1 MRQSGRR
8 RTLTV
13 SASVAVE
20 NAMAQVIG
28 DEFNNV
34 LVRTVDANTV
44 DGFGDEVLKGV
55 PGGDALDSGTG
66 LPTKVGRVSS
76 SMPDREDLQKF
87 VLNHNLFGTNGNLS
101 KNVARFYNPKGRDLF
116 RRNAPM
122 LDWVQS
128 RGDAG
133 LFQFALNWD
142 ELPDDLVRCRN
153 PFRRAIE
160 GLNFTTVD
168 YLSLSTRPEIVE
180 AAVRAAREVGVH
192 SVSVGGL
199 MGNFELSNALERCL
213 CDWLGYESC
222 ILFPTGWAASFGA
235 LVGLAR
241 KHDVIV
247 MDELAHASLQQG
259 AAAAT
264 DNVFRY
270 RHLDNADAS
279 AKLEDARMRFPDAAI
294 VVVTEGMYSMDGDV
308 PDLRELMGLCRKHEA
323 FLLVDICH
331 DLAASG
337 PEGTGSL
344 GEQGLLGEVDIV
356 VGAFSKALC
365 ANGGFMLFKD
375 PSAIYPIKFFS
386 GTFTYSTSISP
397 IQAAVA
403 LKAIE
408 IARSDE
414 GESLRRALRLN
425 SARLR
430 EGLEAAGLRVFGKDG
445 SHIVPLHLGPE
456 GFGRIAGGRA
466 FELGLVATVIEF
478 PVVPLG
484 SARYRFS
491 MRPSY
496 SIEQIDHAIALASR
510 AVADATVLS
519 APWRSRG
526 AAR

>member
-1 MRQSGRR
+1 
-8 RTLTV
+8 
-13 SASVAVE
+13 
-20 NAMAQVIG
+20 MARVIG
-28 DEFNNV
+28 EEFNNV
-34 LVRTVDANTV
+34 LVGTVDAVTI
-44 DGFGDEVLKGV
+44 DGSDGNNLLKESAD
-55 PGGDALDSGTG
+55 GDAPDRGRG
-66 LPTKVGRVSS
+66 LPMQAGRGSS
-76 SMPDREDLQKF
+76 SWPDREDLQKF
-87 VLNHNLFGTNGNLS
+87 VLNHNLFGENGNLS

-122 LDWVQS
+122 LDWVRS
-128 RGDAG
+128 RGGAG

-142 ELPDDLVRCRN
+142 DLPDDLVRCRN
-153 PFRRAIE
+153 PFERAIE

-168 YLSLSTRPEIVE
+168 YLSLSSHPAIVD
-180 AAVRAAREVGVH
+180 AAVRAATEVGVH

-199 MGNFELSNALERCL
+199 MGNFELSAALERTL
-213 CDWLGYESC
+213 CDWLAYESW

-235 LVGLAR
+235 LVGLVR

-259 AAAAT
+259 ATAAT
-264 DNVFRY
+264 SNVFRY
-270 RHLDNADAS
+270 RHLDNADAR
-279 AKLEDARMRFPDAAI
+279 AKLQAARMRFPDAAI

-308 PDLRELMGLCRKHEA
+308 PDLRGLVALCREQEA
-323 FLLVDICH
+323 FLLVDVCH

-375 PSAIYPIKFFS
+375 ASAVYPVKFFS

-403 LKAIE
+403 QTAIA
-408 IARSDE
+408 ISRSNE
-414 GESLRRALRLN
+414 GEALRQALRRC
-425 SARLR
+425 STRLR

-496 SIEQIDHAIALASR
+496 SNEQIDQAISLASR
-510 AVADATVLS
+510 SITEATIMA

-526 AAR
+526 AGGLLAHF